1 MDKLTVGHINFGVH
15 QLENYF
21 DAIRNRMADALLFE
35 EMYYKA
41 EYDNEQLRKEL
52 ADLKRRKKK

>member
-15 QLENYF
+15 QLENHF
-21 DAIRNRMADALLFE
+21 DAIRNRMTDALLFE

-41 EYDNEQLRKEL
+41 EYENEQLRKEL